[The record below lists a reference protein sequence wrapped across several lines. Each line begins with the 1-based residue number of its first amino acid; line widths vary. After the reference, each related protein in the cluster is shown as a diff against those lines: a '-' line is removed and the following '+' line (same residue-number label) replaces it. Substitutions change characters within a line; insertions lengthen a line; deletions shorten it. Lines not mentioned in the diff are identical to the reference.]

1 MDELGKAREIID
13 EIDGQLVPLFEKR
26 MRAGEQVAR
35 AKQKS
40 GDTSVFRPE
49 REKQVLERAEA
60 VLEDKRF
67 SAEVRQFMGAVMD
80 INKDFQKRVL
90 FSSEAV
96 YPRGKMDGNAVVG
109 FFGDNGSHSDLAC
122 EKFFPDAGKR
132 VSCPT
137 FRDVFEKLK
146 AGEISFGVVPIENS
160 STGSISDVYDLL
172 GEYDF
177 FIAAERWERIRQ
189 HLAGMRGAKESDIKE
204 VYSHPQGIS
213 QCTEYFSDRPDV
225 TAIPFGNTAK
235 AAAYVAGC
243 GDKTKAAICSESA
256 AKLYGLDVIARD
268 INSQNDNY
276 TRFIV
281 ISKFMNDCGGDKIS
295 VMFTLGNTP
304 GTLYGVLR
312 HFAFNNINL
321 TKMESRPQKNKYL
334 LRGYLRQSGRGGKSA
349 RTRAPGLRILQD
361 AWRICTRRQPRQNTL
376 SLLFSP
382 YFRKLSFVVGQL
394 QLRAILRKSD

>member
-1 MDELGKAREIID
+1 MDELGKARRIID

-26 MRAGEQVAR
+26 MRVGEQVAR

-60 VLEDKRF
+60 MLEDKRF

-189 HLAGMRGAKESDIKE
+189 HLAGVRGTKESDIKE

-256 AKLYGLDVIARD
+256 AKLYGLDIIARD

-304 GTLYGVLR
+304 GALYGVLR

-321 TKMESRPQKNKYL
+321 TKMESRPQKNKPGEYIFYVDISGNPEEAEKAL
-334 LRGYLRQSGRGGKSA
+334 ALVRLDCGYYKMLGEYVPDDNPGR
-349 RTRAPGLRILQD
+349 
-361 AWRICTRRQPRQNTL
+361 TL
-376 SLLFSP
+376 
-382 YFRKLSFVVGQL
+382 
-394 QLRAILRKSD
+394 

>member
-60 VLEDKRF
+60 MLEDKRF

-189 HLAGMRGAKESDIKE
+189 HLAGVRG
-204 VYSHPQGIS
+204 
-213 QCTEYFSDRPDV
+213 T
-225 TAIPFGNTAK
+225 
-235 AAAYVAGC
+235 
-243 GDKTKAAICSESA
+243 
-256 AKLYGLDVIARD
+256 
-268 INSQNDNY
+268 
-276 TRFIV
+276 
-281 ISKFMNDCGGDKIS
+281 
-295 VMFTLGNTP
+295 
-304 GTLYGVLR
+304 
-312 HFAFNNINL
+312 
-321 TKMESRPQKNKYL
+321 
-334 LRGYLRQSGRGGKSA
+334 
-349 RTRAPGLRILQD
+349 
-361 AWRICTRRQPRQNTL
+361 
-376 SLLFSP
+376 
-382 YFRKLSFVVGQL
+382 
-394 QLRAILRKSD
+394 